1 MGPGWIM
8 FAVFYIPDFFLQA
21 ALRHQPELAEKPV
34 VLIDESLPKAAIV
47 QLTDSASLY
56 DIKIGMTSTQALARC
71 RDVIILPRS
80 PLQEK
85 AASEILLQCCFL
97 FSPYVEATAPGIYTI
112 DLKGQRQ
119 AVHENFG
126 AKVLEVLQPFQLKA
140 QIGIAPTPLV
150 AFYAAHRA
158 SSFLKIDHPREFL
171 SDLPIET
178 LKPPASLLNILH
190 RWGIWK
196 IGSFLALG
204 KDALAERL
212 GPEALA
218 LFEQASSTEVRPLKL
233 THPSEVFEE
242 SFEFENEIESLEPL
256 LFILRRFIEQIALR
270 LALSS
275 FAAEQLLLRLTLS
288 EGNHY
293 EQLFKIPAPT
303 TTVEVLFRVLY
314 THLENVRTEHPI
326 KALFLSAK
334 PCRPVTEQFNLFD
347 CVLRDP
353 NGFYETIGRLNAL
366 LGLDRVGFPDLV
378 PTHRPD
384 AFQMQPVDFNA
395 VAEIPDSTRCRQAI
409 GLPLRRFRPPLPARV
424 DLRQQRPCA
433 LQCTLMHGSIRRADG
448 PWRSSGDWWDKQSWG
463 RDEWDIQ
470 THNGKLYRVYCE
482 GGNWFLEG
490 VYD

>member
-1 MGPGWIM
+1 M
-8 FAVFYIPDFFLQA
+8 FAVIYIPDFFLQA
-21 ALRHQPELAEKPV
+21 TLRHQPELAEKPV
-34 VLIDESLPKAAIV
+34 VLIDESLPRPAIV
-47 QLTDSASLY
+47 QLTELASLY

-71 RDVIILPRS
+71 REVIVLPRS
-80 PLQEK
+80 SLQEK
-85 AASEILLQCCFL
+85 AASETLLQCCFL
-97 FSPYVEATAPGIYTI
+97 FSPYVEATAPGIYTL
-112 DLKGQRQ
+112 DLKGQSQ
-119 AVHENFG
+119 AAHESFG
-126 AKVLEVLQPFQLKA
+126 AKILKVLGQFQLKA
-140 QIGIAPTPLV
+140 QIGMAPTPLV
-150 AFYAAHRA
+150 AFYAAHCA
-158 SSFLKIDHPREFL
+158 SSFLQVDHPQEFL

-178 LKPPASLLNILH
+178 LRPPAPLLDILH

-196 IGSFLALG
+196 IGPFLALG

-212 GPEALA
+212 GTEALA
-218 LFEQASSTEVRPLKL
+218 LFEQASSTEIRPLNL
-233 THPSEVFEE
+233 THLPEVFEE

-256 LFILRRFIEQIALR
+256 LFILRRFIEQISIR

-275 FAAEQLLLRLTLS
+275 FAAEQLLFRLTLS
-288 EGNHY
+288 NGNHY

-303 TTVEVLFRVLY
+303 TTIDVLFRVLY
-314 THLENVRTEHPI
+314 THLENLRTEHPI

-353 NGFYETIGRLNAL
+353 NGFYETTGRLNAL
-366 LGLDRVGFPDLV
+366 LGLDRVGIPTLL

-395 VAEIPDSTRCRQAI
+395 SAEPVKTRQTI

-424 DLRQQRPCA
+424 DLRQKRPCA
-433 LQCTLMHGSIRRADG
+433 LQCTLMHGSIQQADG
-448 PWRSSGDWWDKQSWG
+448 PWRSSGDWWDKQSWD

-470 THNGKLYRVYCE
+470 TQNGKLYRVYCE
-482 GGNWFLEG
+482 ASNWFLEG